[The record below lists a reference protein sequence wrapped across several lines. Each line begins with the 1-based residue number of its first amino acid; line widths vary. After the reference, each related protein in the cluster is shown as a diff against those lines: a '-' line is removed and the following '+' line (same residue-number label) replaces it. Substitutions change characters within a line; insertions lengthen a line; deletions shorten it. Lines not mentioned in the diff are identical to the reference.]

1 MKIITP
7 MLLSLTFV
15 SVLAQAGEGAKLN
28 TDKDKHSY
36 AFGFRMGSNIKDKV
50 QDVDTRVFARGVE
63 DAMSGTKPALADKEM
78 QAAMQKY
85 QEAAMKKQ
93 QAQGEENKKRGEAY
107 LADNKKKEGVKALPS
122 GVQYKAIKEGS
133 GKQPKVTDTVS
144 VHYRGTLIN
153 GTEFDSSY
161 KRNEPATFPVNGVIR
176 GWQEG
181 LPLMKEGAKWQVAIP
196 SSAAYGDHGTPGGP
210 IGPNETLVF
219 EIELISVKK

>member
-28 TDKDKHSY
+28 TDKNKHSY

-93 QAQGEENKKRGEAY
+93 Q
-107 LADNKKKEGVKALPS
+107 EGR
-122 GVQYKAIKEGS
+122 
-133 GKQPKVTDTVS
+133 GKQEAWRGVS
-144 VHYRGTLIN
+144 CRQ
-153 GTEFDSSY
+153 
-161 KRNEPATFPVNGVIR
+161 
-176 GWQEG
+176 QE
-181 LPLMKEGAKWQVAIP
+181 EGRRE
-196 SSAAYGDHGTPGGP
+196 G
-210 IGPNETLVF
+210 
-219 EIELISVKK
+219 